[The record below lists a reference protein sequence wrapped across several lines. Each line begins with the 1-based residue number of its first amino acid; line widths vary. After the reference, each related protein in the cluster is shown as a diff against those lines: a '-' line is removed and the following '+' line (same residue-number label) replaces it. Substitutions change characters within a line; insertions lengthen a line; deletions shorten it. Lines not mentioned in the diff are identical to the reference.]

1 MGVFNDNPP
10 AICINNMHVG
20 TLKQY
25 LSEFPDDA
33 RVVIMREYDRRDLQI
48 AINFEHQ
55 KEVNEVQFLIGMP
68 ASTYEGVPVK
78 DSREVLNELADKKNA
93 TMEKWNEGGRD

>member
-1 MGVFNDNPP
+1 MGVFNNDPP

-33 RVVIMREYDRRDLQI
+33 RCVIIREYDRRDLQI

-68 ASTYEGVPVK
+68 VSNFEPN
-78 DSREVLNELADKKNA
+78 DREAMNELADRKNSQ
-93 TMEKWNEGGRD
+93 MEKWNEGGRE